1 MGSANKFEAS
11 ESLNLFFSGEL
22 PMLLLLLK
30 DWRSSEE
37 SLIFLIFVVRR
48 LRSDGFL
55 VKLLD
60 LPSSENKLC
69 EESRRSFFS
78 ALPSL
83 Y

>member
-1 MGSANKFEAS
+1 MGSTNKFEAS

-22 PMLLLLLK
+22 PILLLLLK

-60 LPSSENKLC
+60 LPSSENKLG